1 MERLQNLRFQ
11 SYNQESVQPHLD
23 NIAPVNSRPQQ
34 RMRISE
40 EGVTDGPQLTAP
52 EEMEEGP
59 MEEMLDAFLEKQEG
73 VFEEHEQQDHQARHD
88 SRSNYE
94 PKEEVMR
101 KLARLPLYNGANIS
115 VLRASLTMLNL
126 QSIFGWSDAS
136 VTELFK

>member
-23 NIAPVNSRPQQ
+23 NIAPVNSRPHQ

-59 MEEMLDAFLEKQEG
+59 MEEMLDAFLEQQEG
-73 VFEEHEQQDHQARHD
+73 AFEEHEQ
-88 SRSNYE
+88 
-94 PKEEVMR
+94 
-101 KLARLPLYNGANIS
+101 
-115 VLRASLTMLNL
+115 
-126 QSIFGWSDAS
+126 
-136 VTELFK
+136 